1 MLMQYKFFEFCR
13 QLQTITKN
21 IIMKN
26 TLLIIIA
33 LMIGIPAVTF
43 SQGTTIRSEKKD
55 AVTPLKYPYVM
66 PILGDKVAK
75 KGFQLPLPQG
85 IMLNTFYG
93 VQDLSISGL
102 QVGFNDGSLIN
113 LDSIVTFSGASSKA
127 FTMNVRLDTW
137 VLPFWDFYV
146 MGGYGS
152 ATTTTSLSKPFV
164 LNTDTKSSGYYVGL
178 GSTIAFGIRG
188 FFGSLDGSYIWNF
201 QDVLTKPAQVL
212 TMGLR
217 TGPVFKF
224 KKHKEMNIIP
234 WVGVLYTSLNSQTVG
249 SIDAS
254 EVFDGTSVG
263 GLQEDLDSWYNGLS
277 APQQKLYENVYNKLS
292 DGLNNIGSNLGNST
306 IQYEMKKSIDH
317 PFNLI
322 IGGQYQYNL
331 RWQIRGEAQ
340 ILGDR
345 FGGLISLNYRFGIKG
360 KNFMGGN
367 S

>member
-1 MLMQYKFFEFCR
+1 MQLK
-13 QLQTITKN
+13 TKN
-21 IIMKN
+21 LQMNKS
-26 TLLIIIA
+26 LLLFIA
-33 LMIGIPAVTF
+33 VLFGFNATVY

-55 AVTPLKYPYVM
+55 DATPLEYPYVL
-66 PILGDKVAK
+66 PILGDKVAE

-85 IMLNTFYG
+85 IMINTFYG

-113 LDSIVTFSGASSKA
+113 LDSIVEFSGASSKA
-127 FTMNVRLDTW
+127 FTMNMRLDTW

-146 MGGYGS
+146 LGGYGS
-152 ATTTTSLSKPFV
+152 ATTTTTLSKPV
-164 LNTDTKSSGYYVGL
+164 DLSTDTKSHGYYVGL

-188 FFGSLDGSYIWNF
+188 FFGSLDASYLWNF

-212 TMGLR
+212 TTGLR

-234 WVGVLYTSLNSQTVG
+234 WVGVLFTNLNSETVG
-249 SIDAS
+249 SINAS
-254 EVFDGTSVG
+254 EVFDGSSIG
-263 GLQEDLDSWYNGLS
+263 GLQEELDTWYNALS
-277 APQQKLYENVYNKLS
+277 ESQQKLFENAYNKLS
-292 DGLNNIGSNLGNST
+292 EGLDNVSNNLENST

-322 IGGQYQYNL
+322 IGGQYQVNL
-331 RWQIRGEAQ
+331 KWQIRAEAQ

-345 FGGLISLNYRFGIKG
+345 FGGLVSLNYRFGIKG
-360 KNFMGGN
+360 KNFMGGD